1 MRCQATTRWGFLA
14 TLVPLTLCLTGCEEG
29 NQFVP
34 PPPPDVTVATPVER
48 KVADSID
55 FTGTTQATASVE
67 LRPRVSGYLERIEFQ
82 DGQMVKEGDPLF
94 VIEQAPFEAEL
105 QAARARLQKAEA
117 ALQLAD
123 ANLARTTELFGKK
136 VITQQEL
143 DVQKAERA
151 TSAAD
156 VAVSEADV
164 TQAKLQ
170 LGYTELNAPISGRIG
185 RHLVDLGNLVRAEQ
199 MLAVIESIDP
209 INVYFYVSERELLR
223 FMEMLRANELP
234 DPEAN
239 PPVLTLGL
247 ANETG
252 FPHKGYLDYRQFG
265 VDSGTGTIERRA
277 VFPNPDTVLVPGLFA
292 RIRATIGEP
301 QPRLLVEERAL
312 GSDQRGDFLLVVDQ
326 DNTVQYRPVKTGIT
340 LDGLRVIEQGLNAGD
355 RVVVNGLQR
364 ARPGAKV
371 NPNLARAP

>member
-1 MRCQATTRWGFLA
+1 
-14 TLVPLTLCLTGCEEG
+14 LCLTGCEEG